1 MGVTLPLTAEGQKRE
16 KNNGGNKE
24 IEEGGNECGGK
35 LWKRKEKERYR
46 RQAYKRVGRE
56 QGNQKGD

>member
-16 KNNGGNKE
+16 KNNGRNKE
-24 IEEGGNECGGK
+24 IEKEGTNGGK
-35 LWKRKEKERYR
+35 SYGRERRKRATRG
-46 RQAYKRVGRE
+46 QAYRRVGRE

>member
-16 KNNGGNKE
+16 KTMEEIKKLRKEGANGGKSY
-24 IEEGGNECGGK
+24 GS
-35 LWKRKEKERYR
+35 ERER
-46 RQAYKRVGRE
+46 ALQETYKRVGRE